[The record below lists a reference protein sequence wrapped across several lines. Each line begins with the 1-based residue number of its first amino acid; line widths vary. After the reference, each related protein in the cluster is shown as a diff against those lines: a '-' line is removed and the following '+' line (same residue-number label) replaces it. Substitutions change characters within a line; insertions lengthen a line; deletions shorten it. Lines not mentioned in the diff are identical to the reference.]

1 MLCFGAFFPVPPN
14 TFKFSCL
21 FKHVVSCC
29 IHIWSND
36 QSLKSSLIVPC
47 CSSPLSMIKASAGD
61 KKAWEQLPRRMS
73 YREAQAESNK
83 DFQYINLTV
92 KRHAKSEVWLVHRRR
107 GFPPFFFSPWPHQS
121 AYSFWK
127 TQCKPFSA
135 WRIPISH
142 KKHPLPSPT
151 QKNQDKIDT
160 TQELAQVVCLFTWL
174 EEEAAKVSQFK
185 GVHMFVEILT
195 GLFTGPCHCL
205 PSRPLCQMVSLLS
218 PVFTPPDWIRPRPN
232 GVKGFK
238 T

>member
-1 MLCFGAFFPVPPN
+1 M
-14 TFKFSCL
+14 
-21 FKHVVSCC
+21 VSCC

-47 CSSPLSMIKASAGD
+47 CSSPLSLIKASAGD

-107 GFPPFFFSPWPHQS
+107 GPPPFFFFPPDLINLHIVFERHNANPFRLGYSHLPLKKKNPPSPLPHQ
-121 AYSFWK
+121 
-127 TQCKPFSA
+127 KP
-135 WRIPISH
+135 
-142 KKHPLPSPT
+142 
-151 QKNQDKIDT
+151 QDKIDT
-160 TQELAQVVCLFTWL
+160 TQGLAQVACLFTWL